1 MGATVIRSSGSEG
14 AILWKCEHVRMDFCR
29 CFSPPG
35 ALQAPKREWCF
46 PAGRYV
52 RRRGS
57 GGSPPGALSAPKG
70 EWPYTEATPSGAAP
84 TSPPEGVFRH
94 KRRMEL
100 VELSG
105 RTTGR
110 LGYTRR
116 PEPTP
121 SEGRQR
127 WHNDAL
133 SSPQPPPPALF
144 LRDDC
149 GPPGLLGMGTAAA
162 SAGAAGPSEGL
173 RAGWSS
179 GRTEAGVHRGERTT
193 HLRERADDRDS
204 EPDYLLRPTRHGP
217 GDYYRPNL
225 SCSF

>member
-1 MGATVIRSSGSEG
+1 MS
-14 AILWKCEHVRMDFCR
+14 CR
-29 CFSPPG
+29 D
-35 ALQAPKREWCF
+35 APR
-46 PAGRYV
+46 AD
-52 RRRGS
+52 S
-57 GGSPPGALSAPKG
+57 D
-70 EWPYTEATPSGAAP
+70 T
-84 TSPPEGVFRH
+84 H
-94 KRRMEL
+94 
-100 VELSG
+100 
-105 RTTGR
+105 GR
-110 LGYTRR
+110 LQ
-116 PEPTP
+116 PTP

-127 WHNDAL
+127 WHYDTL

-162 SAGAAGPSEGL
+162 SAGAAGPSQGL

-217 GDYYRPNL
+217 GGLLTVNVSGSFYHWSIHRIWGHRYSNHLIGTDLSSKVQLRFESLIKGTVAQVTDLRHYPHSVCDILVLFSRRGGSLKGQRRLGRVTTVESKVRTLLRPNRF
-225 SCSF
+225 SSA